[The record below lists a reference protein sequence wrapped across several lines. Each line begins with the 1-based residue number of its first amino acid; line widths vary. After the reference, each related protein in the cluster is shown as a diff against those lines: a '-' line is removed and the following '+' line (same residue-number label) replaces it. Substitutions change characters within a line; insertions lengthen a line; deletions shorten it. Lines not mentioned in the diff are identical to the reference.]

1 MDNTARAQTPNAPVR
16 ARQPPTAMAAI
27 PRRRPRDASLRQA
40 LVPVLLLIALLG
52 SSVYLFGD
60 SSSSG
65 PNQVALV
72 LAAAAAAVV
81 GLTNGHRW
89 NDIEAGISRGIS
101 VSMGAVLILLAVGAL
116 IGTWILAGVVPTMI
130 HYGLALLSPSVF
142 YAAAC
147 VICAVVA
154 LATGSSWTTAGT
166 VGIAL
171 VGIATAQGLSLGLAA
186 GAVVSGAYFGDKMS
200 PLSDTTN
207 LAPAVTG
214 TDLFVHIRHMLWTT
228 APSFVV
234 ALVLFAIAGVAAPA
248 PEATEELAAV
258 RTALAERFALGPHL
272 LLPLAL
278 VLALVMRRVPA
289 LPAMLVGALAGGL
302 FAAVFQRDAVLGF
315 VGPTELPLPVA
326 LLKGVWQALYAGYAL
341 DSGNAIIDDLVSR
354 GGMASMLTTVWLIM
368 TAMMFGS
375 VLETTG
381 MLRVLARRMLERVRG
396 ASGLILTTLGTS
408 FGINVLASD
417 QYISIVLP
425 GRMFRSEYERRG
437 LDPKNLSRTLED
449 AGTLTSP
456 LIPWNTCGAFM
467 ATTLGVPTP
476 AYAPFAFFNLLN
488 PLVAALYGVL
498 GVAIAPR
505 PPEDAGSPERAGA

>member
-1 MDNTARAQTPNAPVR
+1 MTASARPV
-16 ARQPPTAMAAI
+16 
-27 PRRRPRDASLRQA
+27 PREATLRQA
-40 LVPVLLLIALLG
+40 LIPVLFLVAMLG

-65 PNQVALV
+65 PNQIALV
-72 LAAAAAAVV
+72 LAAAVAGVI
-81 GLTNGHRW
+81 GLANGHRW
-89 NDIEAGISRGIS
+89 KAIEAGISRGIS
-101 VSMGAVLILLAVGAL
+101 VAMGAVLILLAVGSL

-147 VICAVVA
+147 LICAVVA
-154 LATGSSWTTAGT
+154 LATGSSWTTAST
-166 VGIAL
+166 IGIAL
-171 VGIATAQGLSLGLAA
+171 VGIATAQGLHLGLAA
-186 GAVVSGAYFGDKMS
+186 GAVISGAYFGDKMS

-228 APSFVV
+228 VPSFAT
-234 ALVLFAIAGVAAPA
+234 ALILFAIAGVVASA
-248 PEATEELAAV
+248 PEATDELAAI
-258 RTALAERFALGPHL
+258 RAALAENFVLGPHL
-272 LLPLAL
+272 LLPMPL
-278 VLALVMRRVPA
+278 VMALVMRRVPA
-289 LPAMLVGALAGGL
+289 LPAMLIGALTGGL
-302 FAAVFQRDAVLGF
+302 FAVVFQRDTVLRY
-315 VGPTELPLPVA
+315 VGPTELPEAVA
-326 LLKGVWQALYAGYAL
+326 LVQGVWQALYAGYVL
-341 DSGNAIIDDLVSR
+341 ESGNVTIDELVSR
-354 GGMASMLTTVWLIM
+354 GGMASMLLTVWLIM

-381 MLRVLARRMLERVRG
+381 MLRALAGRMLQRVHG
-396 ASGLILTTLGTS
+396 TSGLIATTLATS

-417 QYISIVLP
+417 QYIAIVLP

-467 ATTLGVPTP
+467 ATTLGVPTLT
-476 AYAPFAFFNLLN
+476 YAPFVFFNLLN
-488 PLVAALYGVL
+488 PFVAALYGFL
-498 GVAIAPR
+498 NIAIAPR
-505 PPEDAGSPERAGA
+505 QPERAPGLEGADTTRAPI

>member
-1 MDNTARAQTPNAPVR
+1 
-16 ARQPPTAMAAI
+16 MAASA
-27 PRRRPRDASLRQA
+27 PPAAREATLRQA
-40 LVPVLLLIALLG
+40 LVPVLFLIALLG
-52 SSVYLFGD
+52 TSVYLFGD

-65 PNQVALV
+65 PNQIALV
-72 LAAAAAAVV
+72 LSAGVAATI
-81 GLTNGHRW
+81 GLANGHRW
-89 NDIEAGISRGIS
+89 TDLEAGISRGIS

-130 HYGLALLSPSVF
+130 HYGLALLAPPVF

-171 VGIATAQGLSLGLAA
+171 LGVATAQGLHLGLAA
-186 GAVVSGAYFGDKMS
+186 GAILSGAYFGDKMS

-207 LAPAVTG
+207 LAPAVAG

-228 APSFVV
+228 APSFAA
-234 ALVLFAIAGVAAPA
+234 ALVLFAVAGVTASR
-248 PEATEELAAV
+248 PEETAELAAV
-258 RTALAERFALGPHL
+258 RTALAESFVLGPHL
-272 LLPLAL
+272 LLPMAL
-278 VLALVMRRVPA
+278 VLALVMRKVPA
-289 LPAMLVGALAGGL
+289 LPAMLIGALTGGL
-302 FAAVFQRDAVLGF
+302 FAALFQQEAVLRY
-315 VGPTELPLPVA
+315 VGPTELPQGVA
-326 LLKGVWQALYAGYAL
+326 LLKGVWQALYAGYGL
-341 DSGNAIIDDLVSR
+341 ESGNPLIDDLVSR
-354 GGMASMLTTVWLIM
+354 GGMASMLTTVWLIL
-368 TAMMFGS
+368 TAMTFGS

-381 MLRVLARRMLERVRG
+381 MLRVLAARMLARVRG
-396 ASGLILTTLGTS
+396 TSGLILTTLGTS

-425 GRMFRSEYERRG
+425 GRMFRGEYERRG

-467 ATTLGVPTP
+467 ATTLGVPTLT
-476 AYAPFAFFNLLN
+476 YAPFAFFNLLN

-498 GVAIAPR
+498 NIAVAPGRAAGGASPGEGR
-505 PPEDAGSPERAGA
+505 DSKPPI